1 MKQWDEIG
9 TSIAQH
15 KGTKFSK
22 GKRGGQLSFSAP
34 FPDQPLLTQ
43 VSSAIIS
50 HPGRDIDLAF
60 AFEVFSARDKLIL
73 NDGMRVS
80 HLGAS
85 PSRNECSLCGVI
97 TTWSMGFA
105 FSIYLVHIPVYMY
118 LGDLFVYTIVFV
130 YVGAPFQCFQVQ
142 FHAA

>member
-1 MKQWDEIG
+1 M
-9 TSIAQH
+9 
-15 KGTKFSK
+15 
-22 GKRGGQLSFSAP
+22 
-34 FPDQPLLTQ
+34 LTQ
-43 VSSAIIS
+43 VLSAIIP

-60 AFEVFSARDKLIL
+60 AFEVFFPRDKLIL
-73 NDGMRVS
+73 KLLMLNDGTRVS
-80 HLGAS
+80 RLGAS

-130 YVGAPFQCFQVQ
+130 YVGAPFQSFQVQ